1 MEKDV
6 KKLQRALG
14 FAPKENAVDIY
25 IKRYAQ
31 AGGYK

>member
-1 MEKDV
+1 MYGKGYY
-6 KKLQRALG
+6 KALG
-14 FAPKENAVDIY
+14 FVSKENAVDILY